1 MRQKILVTGA
11 TSTISTAV
19 IELLASADCDI
30 RALVRNASKAGALR
44 ALGAELAVGDLEK
57 PRTLNQAFAGI
68 DTVFMLTPPGP
79 RAPEQSSNALWAA
92 RQAGVRRIVR
102 LSAFGAAHD
111 APTINS
117 RLHALSDSELIASG
131 ITYTLLKP
139 HFFMQNLLTAA
150 ASVAQDG
157 VLPLPLADGKMALI
171 DTRDIARFAARVLM
185 SDGHE
190 NKAYTLTG
198 PASISMNEVASAI
211 GGAIRHPVKYVSIS
225 LEEALDGMASLGLD
239 EFTLNLLHDYFAAYS
254 RNWGDVV
261 TDDVPRVLGE
271 PAKSIDDFARDY
283 AGSFSNSRTA

>member
-11 TSTISTAV
+11 TSAISSAV
-19 IELLASADCDI
+19 IELLASADSDI
-30 RALVRNASKAGALR
+30 RALVRNPAKAGALQ
-44 ALGAELAVGDLEK
+44 ALGAELVVGDLEK
-57 PRTLNQAFAGI
+57 PKTLDQAFEGI

-92 RQAGVRRIVR
+92 RQAGVQRVVR

-131 ITYTLLKP
+131 ITYTILKP

-150 ASVAQDG
+150 TSVAQDG

-171 DTRDIARFAARVLM
+171 DTQDIARFAAHVLT
-185 SDGHE
+185 SSGHE
-190 NKAYTLTG
+190 NKVYTLTG
-198 PASISMNEVASAI
+198 PASISMNAVASAI
-211 GGAIRHPVKYVSIS
+211 GGAIGHSVKYVPIT
-225 LEEALDGMASLGLD
+225 LEQALEDMASFGLD
-239 EFTLNLLHDYFAAYS
+239 EFTLNLLRDYFTAYS

-261 TDDVPRVLGE
+261 TDDIPRVLGT
-271 PAKSIDDFARDY
+271 PARSIEDFARDY
-283 AGSFSNSRTA
+283 AAAFGSKRTA